1 MLCLVPQSC
10 PTLCD
15 PIDCSSPGSSVHGI
29 FQARILCS
37 LVIYILQEYYVH
49 WSIIYISRKW
59 QPTPI
64 LENSMDKG
72 VWPVTLYKVA
82 ESDMTE
88 QLTLQDFKL
97 DSAGS
102 LVLRFLEHRSLGG
115 AGRDDKGEHRPGLGF
130 SISGRQS

>member
-1 MLCLVPQSC
+1 MIVFTLCSLKVKVLVAQSS

-102 LVLRFLEHRSLGG
+102 LVLRF
-115 AGRDDKGEHRPGLGF
+115 
-130 SISGRQS
+130 